1 MVLDKE
7 SAKCLTIN
15 THLGLYQ
22 YTRLPFGAPPMF
34 QRAMDKILQGIEGVI
49 CYIDAIVQAPE
60 PENEQ
65 QLRLFLGLLNYY
77 SKFIPNLAT
86 ILHPLNQLLR

>member
-1 MVLDKE
+1 
-7 SAKCLTIN
+7 
-15 THLGLYQ
+15 
-22 YTRLPFGAPPMF
+22 MF

-65 QLRLFLGLLNYY
+65 QLRLFLGLLNFY

-86 ILHPLNQLLR
+86 ILHPLNQLLRKEVRWQWTWECADAFQQLS